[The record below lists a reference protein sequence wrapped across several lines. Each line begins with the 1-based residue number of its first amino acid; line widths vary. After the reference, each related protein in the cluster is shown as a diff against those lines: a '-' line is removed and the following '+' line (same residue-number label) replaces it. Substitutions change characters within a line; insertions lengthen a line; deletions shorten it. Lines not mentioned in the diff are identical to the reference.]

1 MTLLDRLT
9 AEGPKRILALD
20 GGGIRGALTL
30 GYLERIEGIL
40 RRRHQS
46 EDLRLCQYFDLIGGT
61 STGAIIAAALAIG
74 LSASEIKKMYL
85 DLGGKVFG
93 RKKLKVWDARF
104 DEKPLIEELAKVFGE
119 RRLGDDS
126 VLTGLCIVTKRADT
140 ASTWPLINHPRG
152 KYYEKNGPI
161 PLREA
166 VRASTAAPT
175 YFVPQKLMVGGEEWG
190 AFVDGGVSM
199 ANNPALQLF
208 LVATLKGFP
217 FRWAV
222 GEDRLMLVSVG
233 TGFWTHGKAVEDVTD
248 DKLWDWA
255 AQVPEL
261 LMEDANWQNQL
272 LLQYLSRTATP
283 WEIDREVGDLSTD
296 LLTSVPALTYLRYN
310 VRIEGPALSAL
321 GLDDL
326 AAKAE
331 KLREMSDAD
340 NRNDL
345 AHIGDAAARQQV
357 RDEHFPDA
365 FNLPAGGS

>member
-1 MTLLDRLT
+1 MTLLERLT
-9 AEGPKRILALD
+9 SDGPKRILALD

-40 RRRHQS
+40 RRRHQKP
-46 EDLRLCQYFDLIGGT
+46 DLRLSDYFDLVGGT
-61 STGAIIAAALAIG
+61 STGSIIAAALAIG
-74 LSASEIKKMYL
+74 LSAGEIKRMYL
-85 DLGGKVFG
+85 DLGGRVFG
-93 RKKLKVWDARF
+93 RKKLKFWDARF
-104 DEKPLIEELAKVFGE
+104 DEEPLIDELHKVFGE
-119 RRLGDDS
+119 RTLGDAS
-126 VLTGLCIVTKRADT
+126 IKTGLCVVTKRADT

-152 KYYEKNGPI
+152 KYYGKNAPI

-217 FRWAV
+217 FRWPV
-222 GEDRLMLVSVG
+222 GESRLLLVSVG
-233 TGFWTHGKAVEDVTD
+233 TGLWTRAKTVEDVTD
-248 DKLWDWA
+248 ANILNWA

-261 LMEDANWQNQL
+261 LMDDATWQNQL
-272 LLQYLSRTATP
+272 LLQYLSRSATP
-283 WEIDREVGDLSTD
+283 WEIDREIGDLSTD
-296 LLTSVPALTYLRYN
+296 LLGTEAALTYLRYN
-310 VRIEGPALSAL
+310 ARIEKPALAAL

-326 AAKAE
+326 EPRAE
-331 KLREMSDAD
+331 QLREMSDAD
-340 NRNDL
+340 NREDL
-345 AHIGDAAARQQV
+345 ARIGDAAARQQV

-365 FNLPAGGS
+365 FNLT